1 MKMLQDDQTKN
12 ILLTLRKNSLVLK
25 NLLGKA
31 TSEVIVTKNELQEA
45 GFRFNYI
52 TDSATTKKGSTAY
65 FCYGYAYF
73 ILEHEQY
80 LLMRRKDVPE

>member
-12 ILLTLRKNSLVLK
+12 ILVTLRQNSSILK

-31 TSEVIVTKNELQEA
+31 QSDVNVNNNKLLEA

-52 TDSATTKKGSTAY
+52 TDSTNTKKVSTVY

-73 ILEHEQY
+73 ILDNEQY